1 MKASENQPNGFL
13 KSCRKLQP
21 SPFQKI
27 KAFTTASSLVLE
39 LLEHGSKNICEL
51 EGCVAEGLFSTDVI
65 KSYFIILE
73 LPLVTTEI
81 FEAFRTL

>member
-13 KSCRKLQP
+13 KSCRKFQP

-39 LLEHGSKNICEL
+39 LLEHGSRNICEL
-51 EGCVAEGLFSTDVI
+51 KDALRKARSVQH
-65 KSYFIILE
+65 
-73 LPLVTTEI
+73 
-81 FEAFRTL
+81 RRN

>member
-13 KSCRKLQP
+13 KSCRKFQP

-39 LLEHGSKNICEL
+39 LLEHRSRNICEL
-51 EGCVAEGLFSTDVI
+51 MKDALRKARSVQH
-65 KSYFIILE
+65 
-73 LPLVTTEI
+73 
-81 FEAFRTL
+81 RRN